1 MPVAR
6 SHHTATVVGGK
17 IYVVG
22 GVQVDPDEEGE
33 RAAAGRVDAYDPAAD
48 SWQQVAPMPTARSS
62 HAAAVVD
69 GNIYVMGGC
78 LPGSELFSDAL
89 EAYDPVA
96 DTWTT
101 LASLSPSRAYHA
113 AAVVDGKLCVFG
125 GYTTETIKTSNCFSN
140 LVEVYSPASNSW
152 ARAAD
157 LPSAG
162 GDIVAVAL

>member
-6 SHHTATVVGGK
+6 SYHTAAVVDGK

-22 GVQVDPDEEGE
+22 GEIYDEGDVM
-33 RAAAGRVDAYDPAAD
+33 AMDRVDMYDPAVD
-48 SWQQVAPMPTARSS
+48 SWQPMAAMPTARSS

-69 GNIYVMGGC
+69 GKIYVSGGY
-78 LPGSELFSDAL
+78 LPTGVYSDAL

-101 LASLSPSRAYHA
+101 LASLSEARAFHA
-113 AAVVDGKLCVFG
+113 SAAVHGKLCVFG
-125 GYTTETIKTSNCFSN
+125 GYSDSGRMD

-157 LPSAG
+157 LPCPF
-162 GDIVAVAL
+162 DEFVAVAL

>member
-6 SHHTATVVGGK
+6 SSHTAVVVDGK

-22 GVQVDPDEEGE
+22 GEIGDDEDG
-33 RAAAGRVDAYDPAAD
+33 AVITDRVDMYDPAAD
-48 SWQQVAPMPTARSS
+48 SWQQMAAMPTARNS

-69 GNIYVMGGC
+69 GKIYVSGG
-78 LPGSELFSDAL
+78 LSRRAEYLDAL

-101 LASLSPSRAYHA
+101 LASLSEARAFHTS
-113 AAVVDGKLCVFG
+113 AVINGKLYVFG
-125 GYTTETIKTSNCFSN
+125 GWAGVYGSRMD
-140 LVEVYSPASNSW
+140 LVEVYIPASNSW

-157 LPSAG
+157 LPRTVDDA
-162 GDIVAVAL
+162 VAVAL

>member
-6 SHHTATVVGGK
+6 SCHTATVVDGK

-22 GVQVDPDEEGE
+22 GHEEDPEDEDPEV
-33 RAAAGRVDAYDPAAD
+33 ATDRVDVYDPAAD
-48 SWQQVAPMPTARSS
+48 SWQQLATMPTVKHS

-69 GNIYVMGGC
+69 GKIYVVGGG